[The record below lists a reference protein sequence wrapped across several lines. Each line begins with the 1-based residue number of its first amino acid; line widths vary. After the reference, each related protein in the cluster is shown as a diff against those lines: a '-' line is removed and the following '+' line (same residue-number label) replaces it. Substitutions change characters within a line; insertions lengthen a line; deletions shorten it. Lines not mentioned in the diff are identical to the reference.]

1 MLYMR
6 RILLALLLAFTLHL
20 NAQEPNDSVVYR
32 YMIAEAQGV
41 FLGECKVRV
50 DDGRDPET
58 VKRKDRNYYFKSYA
72 GALNYFTSLG
82 WEFVTQVDVT
92 LGRIYFVFRRPTTK
106 EELQPIIDQSIIE
119 K

>member
-1 MLYMR
+1 MR
-6 RILLALLLAFTLHL
+6 RLLLAVLFAFALHL
-20 NAQEPNDSVVYR
+20 NAQEQNDSVVYR
-32 YMIAEAQGV
+32 YMIAEAQGL

-72 GALNYFTSLG
+72 GALNYFTLHG

-92 LGRIYFVFRRPTTK
+92 LGRIYFVFRKPTTK
-106 EELQPIIDQSIIE
+106 EEIQSIIDQSIIE
-119 K
+119 